1 MKRLWIWGAIFLFAG
16 SLLSAGEMERKDVS
30 LTVYNQNF
38 ALVRDVRLLELKE
51 GINTVRFE
59 DIASQIDATSVHF
72 NSLTD
77 PAGCSIL
84 EQNFEYDLV
93 SADKLLRKYIDK
105 EIRVVT
111 RDNNLYEGFLSSYD
125 GQQLVLAKTPDK
137 GPLFIV
143 NRENVRNI
151 EFPQLPEG
159 LITKPTLVWSI
170 FNEKSRQH
178 QVELSYLTNGMN
190 WSADYVASVSK
201 DEKNISLNGWVTIN
215 NNSGTGYENANLK
228 LIAGDVHRVTEQPR
242 NRREDAM
249 LETKAMG
256 GAPAQ
261 FEEKS
266 FFEYH
271 LYTLQRRTDLKNNQ
285 TKQIT
290 LFTAPQVPV
299 EKVYNY
305 DGALYRW
312 YYYNDWQK
320 QTCNK
325 KVAVNLEF
333 KNSEKNGLGIPLPK
347 GKVRVYKADTD
358 DTLQF
363 IGEDRIDHTPKDEK
377 ITLFLGNAFDIVGER
392 KVTDHKIITSNVYRD
407 SYEITLRNH
416 KKEPVTVNV
425 IEHQWAD
432 WKILE
437 SSHKYQK
444 KDAVTAE
451 FNIPVPKDGE
461 VKLDYTAE
469 YKF

>member
-1 MKRLWIWGAIFLFAG
+1 MKRLWIWGLIFLFA
-16 SLLSAGEMERKDVS
+16 SSFLSAGEMERKDVS

-51 GINTVRFE
+51 GINTVRFG

-93 SADKLLRKYIDK
+93 SADKLLQKYIDK

-111 RDNNLYEGFLSSYD
+111 KDNNLYEGFLSSYD

-190 WSADYVASVSK
+190 WAADYVASVSK
-201 DEKNISLNGWVTIN
+201 DEKSISLNGWVTIN

-228 LIAGDVHRVTEQPR
+228 LIAGDVHRVTEQPKY
-242 NRREDAM
+242 RREEMM
-249 LETKAMG
+249 LQTKGMG
-256 GAPAQ
+256 TPPQ
-261 FEEKS
+261 FEEKA

-305 DGALYRW
+305 DGALYRR
-312 YYYNDWQK
+312 YYYNNWQK
-320 QTCNK
+320 QPCNK

-377 ITLFLGNAFDIVGER
+377 LTLFLGNAFDIVGER
-392 KVTDHKIITSNVYRD
+392 KVTDHKMITSNIYRD

-416 KKEPVTVNV
+416 KKEAVTINV

-444 KDAVTAE
+444 KDASTVE
-451 FNIPVPKDGE
+451 FNILVPKDGE
-461 VKLDYTAE
+461 VKLDYTTE